1 MRYYI
6 LAGELSGDQH
16 GAELMRAIKS
26 VDPNAS
32 FRGMAGDACAAEGM
46 EIQRHYNQQN
56 VMGFSEILRHLPKL
70 LRFLKESKK
79 DLLAWKPDLVI
90 PIDYPGFNLRMAK
103 FAHRHGFPVDYFIPP
118 QVWAWHSARAY
129 KLKAYCRQIFCILP
143 FEPAF
148 YEKYGVNATYVGN
161 PLIRQISFVPINE
174 RDPRTLLLMPGSR
187 PMEIKKMLPVML
199 QAASQLN
206 EFQEVV
212 VAGLQVVPR
221 ELYQRAE
228 AFPKVKVVFNETEV
242 WLKKAGAAFITSGT
256 ATLEGALAGI
266 PLVVCYKGHPLSV
279 AIAKRLINVPF
290 ISLVNLIGNQGIFS
304 GKQGMAIVKE
314 CIQEKCKPEDLVH
327 SMRETLAN
335 SHALQEKYILI
346 RYHLGDTEGL
356 ERAAKDMVHN
366 THAFA

>member
-16 GAELMRAIKS
+16 GAELIRAIKS
-26 VDPNAS
+26 LDPKAS

-70 LRFLKESKK
+70 LRFLKESQK
-79 DLLAWKPDLVI
+79 DLLAWKPDVVI

-118 QVWAWHSARAY
+118 QVWAWHSSRAL

-143 FEPAF
+143 FEPTF
-148 YEKYGVNATYVGN
+148 YAKYGVKATYVGN
-161 PLIRQISFVPINE
+161 PLMRQISFIPIHE
-174 RDPRTLLLMPGSR
+174 RDRRTLLLMPGSR

-199 QAASQLN
+199 KAASQLD
-206 EFQEVV
+206 EFEEVV
-212 VAGLQVVPR
+212 VAGLEVVPK
-221 ELYQRAE
+221 ELYTTAK
-228 AFPKVKVVFNETEV
+228 AFPKVKVVFNETEH

-290 ISLVNLIGNQGIFS
+290 ISLVNLIGNQGIFT
-304 GKQGMAIVKE
+304 GEKGEAIVKE
-314 CIQEKCKPEDLVH
+314 CIQEACEPDRLV
-327 SMRETLAN
+327 SALRDTLAN
-335 SHALQEKYILI
+335 TQVLMEKYAYI
-346 RYHLGDTEGL
+346 RSQLGDAVGIEQ
-356 ERAAKDMVHN
+356 AAKGIVHN
-366 THAFA
+366 SSTFP